1 MKRLAMDVAP
11 CGRLWRAVVFAV
23 LFLSLAL
30 FASAAVAE
38 SRLSDDQEARLR
50 HLARDLR
57 CLVCQNESLADS
69 QAPLAGDLRDE
80 IRDQMRTGATDP
92 QIVQYLV
99 DRYGDFVTYH
109 PPFNVRT
116 LALWLGPFLVLLLL
130 LWAVWSA
137 SSRSRRA
144 QAASVSA
151 QEVHEIQETVGRL
164 KQQYGTHDD

>member
-1 MKRLAMDVAP
+1 MMYLALYIWP
-11 CGRLWRAVVFAV
+11 CLRPWRAVVFAV
-23 LFLSLAL
+23 LFVVPGL
-30 FASAAVAE
+30 FASSALAE

-57 CLVCQNESLADS
+57 CLVCQNESLAES

-80 IRDQMRTGATDP
+80 IRDQMRTGATDT

-99 DRYGDFVTYH
+99 DRYGDFVTYR
-109 PPFNVRT
+109 PPFNLRT

-137 SSRSRRA
+137 YCRSRRV
-144 QAASVSA
+144 QAANVSA
-151 QEVHEIQETVGRL
+151 QEIHEIQETVGRL
-164 KQQYGTHDD
+164 KQRYGTNDD